1 MRPLLLLAVLAGLA
15 LPAAARAELPSGA
28 DWYKDPSVNATWTQA
43 YIKEDG
49 GPTLHADILRP
60 AGLSAT
66 AKTPVIMSIG
76 PYFNHSGQTEPT
88 ENPAGSTAWP
98 STRFVDF
105 IVGGKLMQRG
115 YTYVM
120 VDLRGF
126 GGSTGCSDFGGVG
139 EQADVKAAV
148 EWAASQPWST
158 GSVGLYG
165 KSYDGVTGLLG
176 EVTQPKG
183 LKAILAQE
191 PVYDEY
197 DYLYTNRVK
206 FPNFAG
212 TPAIYQQLA
221 ADPGVVGGDDLQY
234 QINAFA
240 SAPCYGPAIAMQA
253 GDDNRDSA
261 FWKQHNYTELA
272 KGHKIPLFM
281 TQGFLE
287 DNTKPLGAWAFYN
300 AIDAPKRGWFA
311 MNDHIRGND
320 ETEGDDAYPR
330 FYDEAM
336 RWFDYWVRGVPLA
349 DAPVHKDPAN
359 EIQTNDT
366 TWRAEGAW
374 PPVDSV
380 DHTVPLTPG
389 SYTDDGNNN
398 GSAENST
405 GTEGQGVWTISPPLA
420 AEQRFSGVPYAHLD
434 VTSTLPNANLAANIY
449 DIAPDGTAMM
459 LSRSTYLLHGGQEK
473 IDFELYG
480 NDWKIP
486 AGDRIGILISSSNAE
501 WWQHV
506 ATNSPVTLNAGST
519 VTLPFLK
526 YTRTATIPG
535 KQPSRLDRW
544 LQAAPFTLPEATITA
559 ATSPSFPLPPA
570 PTAAPAGSPVYN
582 TATAI
587 PGASLPPTKVKRL
600 TARISVK
607 RLRHHRRRVTVYGR
621 APAGARRVIR
631 LRGGKRAA
639 VRRVRT
645 KLSAYRVSFTVRR
658 RGRYR
663 ARVTGRVGATRL
675 RAVSRSRRVR

>member
-1 MRPLLLLAVLAGLA
+1 MRPLLLLFAVAGLA
-15 LPAAARAELPSGA
+15 LPAAARADLPTGP
-28 DWYKDPSVNATWTQA
+28 DWYKDPQVNAKWTQA
-43 YIKEDG
+43 YIDEADG
-49 GPTLHADILRP
+49 TRLHADILRP
-60 AGLSAT
+60 AGLSDT
-66 AKTPVIMSIG
+66 AKTPVIMSVG
-76 PYFNHSGQTEPT
+76 PYFNHSGQTDPT
-88 ENPAGSTAWP
+88 ENPIGDKAGP

-105 IVGGKLMQRG
+105 VVGGKLMQRG
-115 YTYVM
+115 YAYVM

-126 GGSTGCSDFGGVG
+126 GGSTGCSDFGGAG
-139 EQADVKAAV
+139 ERADVKAAV

-240 SAPCYGPAIAMQA
+240 SAPCYGPSFASQA
-253 GDDNRDSA
+253 ADDNRDSA
-261 FWKQHNYTELA
+261 FWKEHNYTAMA
-272 KGHKIPLFM
+272 KGHKVPLFL

-287 DNTKPLGAWAFYN
+287 DNTKPLGAWEFYN

-320 ETEGDDAYPR
+320 ETEGDNNYPR
-330 FYDEAM
+330 FFDEAM

-349 DAPVHKDPAN
+349 DAPVQKDPAN

-374 PPVDSV
+374 PPADS
-380 DHTVPLTPG
+380 TGYAVPLNPG
-389 SYTDDGNNN
+389 TYTDDGNNN
-398 GSAENST
+398 GSAEGSS
-405 GTEGQGVWTISPPLA
+405 GTEGQGIWTISPPLG
-420 AEQRFSGVPYAHLD
+420 AEQRFSGVPFAHLD
-434 VTSTLPNANLAANIY
+434 VTSTVPNANLAANIY
-449 DIAPDGTAMM
+449 EIAQDGTATM

-473 IDFELYG
+473 INFEMYG
-480 NDWKIP
+480 NDWKL
-486 AGDRIGILISSSNAE
+486 AEGDRVGILISSSNAE
-501 WWQHV
+501 WWDHV
-506 ATNSPVTLNAGST
+506 PTNSTVTLNPGST
-519 VTLPFLK
+519 VTLPFLR
-526 YTRTATIPG
+526 YARTAKIPG

-544 LQAAPFTLPEATITA
+544 LQTAPFMLPEATITA
-559 ATSPSFPLPPA
+559 GTSKTFPLPPS

-582 TATAI
+582 TGTAI
-587 PGASLPPTKVKRL
+587 PGASIPPTKVKRL

-607 RLRHHRRRVTVYGR
+607 KLRHHRRRVTVYGSS
-621 APAGARRVIR
+621 PAGARLVIK

-639 VRRVRT
+639 VRRVKT
-645 KLSAYRVSFTVRR
+645 KLSAYRVSFTVRK

-663 ARVTGRVGATRL
+663 VRVSGRVGATHL
-675 RAVSRSRRVR
+675 RAATRSRKVR